1 MKAQERKIRDRKME
15 YEAVK
20 REAQMRADALQTQS
34 EQHKSAVADLAKRE
48 AELRRQVEDLA
59 AVRRSFL
66 IVDTPLT
73 YFIFG
78 VCR

>member
-1 MKAQERKIRDRKME
+1 ME

-59 AVRRSFL
+59 SVRVSVFRCMARRH
-66 IVDTPLT
+66 LT
-73 YFIFG
+73 VF
-78 VCR
+78 VCV